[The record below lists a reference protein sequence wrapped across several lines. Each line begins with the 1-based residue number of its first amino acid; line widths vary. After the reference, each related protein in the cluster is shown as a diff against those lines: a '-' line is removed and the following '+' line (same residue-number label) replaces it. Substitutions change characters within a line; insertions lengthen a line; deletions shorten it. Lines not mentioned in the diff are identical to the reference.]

1 MDFAAE
7 VKFFEYCDKV
17 ANAAICL
24 SRLAILMMW
33 SCWLKMLRRKMSMM
47 IMDVF
52 GCDYVIRR
60 AAANGDGALC
70 SDFWEC
76 STEAGCFIL

>member
-7 VKFFEYCDKV
+7 VKFFENYDKV
-17 ANAAICL
+17 ATAAVCL

-33 SCWLKMLRRKMSMM
+33 SCWLKILRKKMFMM

-60 AAANGDGALC
+60 AAANM
-70 SDFWEC
+70 EMVHYM
-76 STEAGCFIL
+76 

>member
-7 VKFFEYCDKV
+7 VKFFEYYDKV

-33 SCWLKMLRRKMSMM
+33 SCWLKILRKKMSMM

-60 AAANGDGALC
+60 AAANMELVHYVVIFGSVVPKPVVL
-70 SDFWEC
+70 
-76 STEAGCFIL
+76 